1 MRESNSALCL
11 RENLSSRRRTP
22 QSSMN
27 ELRSKV
33 DSRSRGVSLRE
44 TSRSQGMRSTRNTRV
59 LASSIDYPLPF
70 PSLSLPAPLCR
81 ALPSPSRIAQKMQ
94 EEMDLLFGIESRF
107 QTSVGASVQSL
118 VTIAFTCKCILFV
131 LFTAR
136 KGACLFLSSCLCER
150 NAGDLCLK
158 NTS

>member
-11 RENLSSRRRTP
+11 ALCENLSSRRRTP

-70 PSLSLPAPLCR
+70 PSLSLPAPLCG
-81 ALPSPSRIAQKMQ
+81 ASRHRVAQKMQ

-136 KGACLFLSSCLCER
+136 KGTCLFFFFLPL
-150 NAGDLCLK
+150 
-158 NTS
+158 